1 MGGTPSPLP
10 VPNPGAMAATPGPHP
25 GPEPGP
31 SGLGEREYPKE
42 PVFGK
47 DAVLAAIPWNAAVT
61 ALNGLATDAKWD
73 RKELTITV
81 AKESIVAAC
90 EAVKAAGYNFF
101 EDVTAVDWYPQ
112 EPRMQLS
119 YHLLSLGM
127 KERVRI
133 AVRLDSGDLAL
144 DSITPVWP
152 SANFY
157 EREIFDLFGVKFGGH
172 PGLRRIMM
180 PEDWNGHPLRKD
192 YPVEGY
198 R

>member
-1 MGGTPSPLP
+1 M
-10 VPNPGAMAATPGPHP
+10 ATPAVMGKAAVWEAM
-25 GPEPGP
+25 PE
-31 SGLGEREYPKE
+31 
-42 PVFGK
+42 
-47 DAVLAAIPWNAAVT
+47 NAAVK
-61 ALNGLATDAKWD
+61 ALADLATDAKFD
-73 RKELTITV
+73 RKELTVTV
-81 AKESIVAAC
+81 AKENIIAAC

-119 YHLLSLGM
+119 YHIVSHTL
-127 KERVRI
+127 KERVRL
-133 AVRLDSGDLAL
+133 AVQLDSADLAV

-157 EREIFDLFGVKFGGH
+157 EREVFDLFGVHFGGH
-172 PGLRRIMM
+172 PRLTRIMM
-180 PEDWNGHPLRKD
+180 PEDWQGHPLRKD